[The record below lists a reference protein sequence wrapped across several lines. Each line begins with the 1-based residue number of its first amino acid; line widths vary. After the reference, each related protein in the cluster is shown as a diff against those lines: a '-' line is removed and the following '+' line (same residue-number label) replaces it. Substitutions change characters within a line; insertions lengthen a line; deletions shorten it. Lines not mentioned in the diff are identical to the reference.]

1 MDQWTEESW
10 ARHFALTYRS
20 RLSALYHRKRERF
33 FSLCDK
39 WSTAVTLIAGSAAFS
54 RFMTEEGGAVLV
66 GLVVVSASMLKLVM
80 GWSDKARA
88 HALLAQKFIQL
99 DAAMA
104 AAGPMTA
111 EQLDALESQLIALD
125 AEEPPALSA
134 LVRLCQN
141 ELDRSQGKYQPS
153 NALTWHERWLC
164 HLFDMPKTSPQ
175 P

>member
-1 MDQWTEESW
+1 MNQWTDESW

-20 RLSALYHRKRERF
+20 RLSMLYHRKRERF

-39 WSTAVTLIAGSAAFS
+39 WSTALTLVAGSAAFS
-54 RFMTEEGGAVLV
+54 RFVTEEPIAIVI
-66 GLVVVSASMLKLVM
+66 GLVVVVASMLKLVL

-104 AAGPMTA
+104 AAGPTTA
-111 EQLDALESQLIALD
+111 DQLDSFESQLIALD
-125 AEEPPALSA
+125 ADEPPALSA

-141 ELDRSQGKYQPS
+141 ELDRSQGKYKPS
-153 NALTWHERWLC
+153 NALSRHERWFC
-164 HLFDMPKTSPQ
+164 HLFDMPKSGSPS
-175 P
+175 

>member
-10 ARHFALTYRS
+10 ARYFALTYRS
-20 RLSALYHRKRERF
+20 RLSTLYHRKRERF

-39 WSTAVTLIAGSAAFS
+39 WSTAATLIAGSAAFS
-54 RFMTEEGGAVLV
+54 RVMTDEGGAVLIGV
-66 GLVVVSASMLKLVM
+66 IVVIASMLKLVM

-104 AAGPMTA
+104 AAGPMA
-111 EQLDALESQLIALD
+111 ADQLDAFESQLIALD

-141 ELDRSQGKYQPS
+141 ELDRSQGQYRPA
-153 NALTWHERWLC
+153 NALAWHERWFC
-164 HLFDMPKTSPQ
+164 HLFDMPKAA
-175 P
+175 

>member
-10 ARHFALTYRS
+10 TRYFALTYRS
-20 RLSALYHRKRERF
+20 RLSTLYHRKRERF

-39 WSTAVTLIAGSAAFS
+39 WSTAATLIAGSAAFS
-54 RFMTEEGGAVLV
+54 RLTTDEGGAVLIGV
-66 GLVVVSASMLKLVM
+66 IVVIASMLKLVM

-104 AAGPMTA
+104 AAGVMTA
-111 EQLDALESQLIALD
+111 DQLDTFESQLIALD

-141 ELDRSQGKYQPS
+141 ELDRSQGQYQS
-153 NALTWHERWLC
+153 ANALAWRERWFC
-164 HLFDMPKTSPQ
+164 HLFDMPKTGSLP
-175 P
+175 